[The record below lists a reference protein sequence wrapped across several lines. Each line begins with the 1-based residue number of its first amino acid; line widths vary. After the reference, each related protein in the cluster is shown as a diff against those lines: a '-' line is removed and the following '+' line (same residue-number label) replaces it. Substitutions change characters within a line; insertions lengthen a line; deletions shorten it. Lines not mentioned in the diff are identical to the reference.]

1 MALSWMPWIFL
12 SVAILFEVA
21 GITSMKLSRGFAE
34 LLPSIGV
41 FVFYICS
48 AAAVILAL
56 RRLELSVAYAIWS
69 GVGTALT
76 AMIGFAYFREPFT
89 LVKLASL
96 GLVVAGV
103 VGLSLTGKTIAD
115 RKARRFLLVF
125 RARTVFLA
133 RAVGSS
139 GLRRLPPCSS
149 SWRQSSFFARS
160 GGSASPRGGA
170 GSPIAASPAST
181 LWCCG

>member
-21 GITSMKLSRGFAE
+21 GITSLSRGFAE
-34 LLPSIGV
+34 LIPSIGV

-56 RRLELSVAYAIWS
+56 RRIELSVAYAIWS

-96 GLVVAGV
+96 GLVVLGV
-103 VGLSLTGKTIAD
+103 VGLSLAGKTID
-115 RKARRFLLVF
+115 
-125 RARTVFLA
+125 
-133 RAVGSS
+133 
-139 GLRRLPPCSS
+139 
-149 SWRQSSFFARS
+149 
-160 GGSASPRGGA
+160 
-170 GSPIAASPAST
+170 
-181 LWCCG
+181 